1 MVIMSKKD
9 FKIGIKD
16 GLPICFGYLAVSF
29 SFGMIAIQKGLSI
42 LEATLMSLTNLT
54 SAGQLA
60 AVPIIAGGGLLVELA
75 LAQLVINL
83 RYALMSL
90 TLSQKLDSRVRL
102 RDRFLIAFGNTDE
115 IFAVSVSK
123 PHPVTKWYM
132 LGLILTPL
140 IGWTSGTLIGAIIG
154 NVLPLEI
161 VLSLQV
167 AIYGMFIAI
176 VVPPAKEDRAI
187 LLCVLIAVALSC
199 AFYYIPFLSAIPSGF
214 TIIICAVVASVI
226 MAIVK
231 PIKVDKGDKDDH

>member
-1 MVIMSKKD
+1 
-9 FKIGIKD
+9 
-16 GLPICFGYLAVSF
+16 
-29 SFGMIAIQKGLSI
+29 
-42 LEATLMSLTNLT
+42 MSLTNLT

-123 PHPVTKWYM
+123 PHPVSKWYM
-132 LGLILTPL
+132 VGLILTPL

-161 VLSLQV
+161 VKSLQV

-176 VVPPAKEDRAI
+176 VVPPAKGDRAI

-199 AFYYIPFLSAIPSGF
+199 AFYYIPFLSTIPSGF

-231 PIKVDKGDKDDH
+231 PIKVDKGDKDDDKA